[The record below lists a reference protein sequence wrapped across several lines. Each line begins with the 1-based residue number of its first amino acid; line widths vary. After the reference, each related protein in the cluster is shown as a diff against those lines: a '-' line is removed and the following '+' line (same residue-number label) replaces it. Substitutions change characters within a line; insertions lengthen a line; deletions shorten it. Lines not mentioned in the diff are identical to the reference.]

1 MAPGLIRHPGRR
13 ASPVAGANPARS
25 KQEKASMTDR
35 RSRKL
40 FVNLAVRD
48 LERSKSS

>member
-1 MAPGLIRHPGRR
+1 MAD
-13 ASPVAGANPARS
+13 
-25 KQEKASMTDR
+25 K

-48 LERSKSS
+48 LERSKAFFTRLGFEFNPGSRTTRPRA